1 MADLPVLVT
10 PKEAARLLRLSKSTL
25 HQLLASGRISSVKIG
40 RSRRI
45 PLTELSSYVTLLL
58 LASASADVG
67 DSGR

>member
-1 MADLPVLVT
+1 MSDMPVLVT
-10 PKEAARLLRLSKSTL
+10 PKEAAQLLRLSKSTL

-58 LASASADVG
+58 LSTVATEVDNSVT
-67 DSGR
+67 